1 MMRMA
6 THTIQEH
13 IPVLRANAEQALSHP
28 TWDIILIFA
37 LVASGFFYGIAAGKR
52 RIAATILYTYV
63 ALAIALAAPV
73 EKLSFLAGAQ
83 KKFFL
88 VSGVFLAT
96 FLLLSLLLGSR
107 KKRWGFAPATSWWQ
121 VFLLSFLQAGLL
133 IHLLLS
139 FLPEETIAMLAPITR
154 SVFANPQ
161 FHAWWLLTPI
171 VVLVLL
177 RRFDSHLEE

>member
-1 MMRMA
+1 MA
-6 THTIQEH
+6 LQKN
-13 IPVLRANAEQALSHP
+13 IPVVQTTADQILSHP

-37 LVASGFFYGIAAGKR
+37 LLAAAFFYGIAAGKR

-63 ALAIALAAPV
+63 ALALALAAPV
-73 EKLSFLAGAQ
+73 EKLGPLLGAKEKFL
-83 KKFFL
+83 L
-88 VSGVFLAT
+88 TSGVFLAT

-121 VFLLSFLQAGLL
+121 VFLLSFLQVGLL

-139 FLPEETIAMLAPITR
+139 FLPEKTIAMLAPITR
-154 SVFANPQ
+154 TIFANSQ
-161 FHAWWLLTPI
+161 FHVWWLLTPI

-177 RRFDSHLEE
+177 RRLDAREE